1 MSSTAHFL
9 CYKQI
14 LHKCTNDNV
23 MCIHSVLYSHCMQL
37 VEMFKERKE
46 SVAIGG
52 AQAPRDS
59 QDLYAVEGFS
69 YQEKISLR
77 KLGLLARS
85 RCTLCA
91 VLQGMPGSLPW
102 GVLLTFL
109 NDFLAQK
116 KGMSIA
122 SATWVRLRTSH
133 LKR

>member
-1 MSSTAHFL
+1 M
-9 CYKQI
+9 
-14 LHKCTNDNV
+14 
-23 MCIHSVLYSHCMQL
+23 
-37 VEMFKERKE
+37 
-46 SVAIGG
+46 
-52 AQAPRDS
+52 
-59 QDLYAVEGFS
+59 EGFS
-69 YQEKISLR
+69 YQEKISLH

-122 SATWVRLRTSH
+122 NATWVRLPGVHR
-133 LKR
+133 K